1 LPGVDQGTVYY
12 LGTVFVVWSD
22 AAGGGGGNS
31 SGNVQ
36 GVACQ
41 GSLLARDRP
50 RVEFHCETKDGK
62 TGQAKINGIAYELAD
77 GNLFLVLTQ
86 GEQSQ
91 VKQLKRDVS
100 NLKFEREA
108 LETFGRTDPQ
118 ILEFFTKGTKRK

>member
-1 LPGVDQGTVYY
+1 M
-12 LGTVFVVWSD
+12 
-22 AAGGGGGNS
+22 
-31 SGNVQ
+31 Q
-36 GVACQ
+36 GVKCE
-41 GSLLARDRP
+41 GSLLARDRQ

-77 GNLFLVLTQ
+77 GNLFLVFTQ

-108 LETFGRTDPQ
+108 LETFGRNDPQ
-118 ILEFFTKGTKRK
+118 ILEFFTKGAKRK